1 MLTAPRGT
9 APGLDSGARCYYIRA
24 MQGELSIVI
33 ERLGLATLAGSTIGL
48 NRKIHGKPVG
58 IRTHSLVALGSA
70 MFVYVSYGAS
80 GAANGAPVP
89 QTVQGIVTGIG
100 FVGAG
105 VILHRSGSKDKITG
119 LTTASALWF
128 TAAIGVACGAG
139 LFVPAVVS
147 TIIALIVL
155 VIGGPIEGYIEAHIR
170 PKPQKPPP
178 PPPLIE

>member
-1 MLTAPRGT
+1 MLA
-9 APGLDSGARCYYIRA
+9 
-24 MQGELSIVI
+24 ELPIVL
-33 ERLGLATLAGSTIGL
+33 ERLGLATVAGSFIGL
-48 NRKIHGKPVG
+48 NRKLHGKPVG

-70 MFVYVSYGAS
+70 TFVYVSYGSA
-80 GAANGAPVP
+80 GLANGAPVP

-128 TAAIGVACGAG
+128 TAALGVACGAG
-139 LFVPAVVS
+139 LFIPAIVA

-155 VIGGPIEGYIEAHIR
+155 LIGGPIEGYVEVHAR
-170 PKPQKPPP
+170 NKAPPKPPP
-178 PPPLIE
+178 PEPPVE

>member
-1 MLTAPRGT
+1 M
-9 APGLDSGARCYYIRA
+9 I
-24 MQGELSIVI
+24 I
-33 ERLGLATLAGSTIGL
+33 ERLGLATLAGSAIGL

-70 MFVYVSYGAS
+70 TFVYVSYGVA
-80 GAANGAPVP
+80 GPFNGAPVP

-105 VILHRSGSKDKITG
+105 VILHRSGSKNRITG

-128 TAAIGVACGAG
+128 TAALGVACGAG
-139 LFVPAVVS
+139 LFVPAIVA

-155 VIGGPIEGYIEAHIR
+155 VIGGPIEGYVEDHVR
-170 PKPQKPPP
+170 PKPPKPPP
-178 PPPLIE
+178 PPPLVE